1 MNNLVP
7 NSGLQLRSI
16 IARDGRLELFVQNE
30 ETGAPGPDE
39 VVVRIDASP
48 INPSDLW
55 LLLGPADLSTLKAGG
70 TAKGPTTAT
79 ATVPERAL
87 RGLVARLDQS
97 MPVGNEGA
105 GVVVAAGSS
114 PAAQALMGR
123 TVAVFGDS
131 MYSQYRRVHV
141 LQCMALPDGVTAAAG
156 ASAFVNPLTALGMVH
171 TMRSEGHSA
180 LVHTAAASSLGQ
192 MLNRVCIE
200 EGVKL
205 VNIVRRSEQAKLLR
219 DQGAQYVCDSSSP
232 DFIEDLTD
240 ALAATAATV
249 AFDATGGGKLAGKIL
264 SCMEMSINRRVTE
277 YNRYGS
283 TIHKQVYLYGF
294 LDTEPTQFN
303 VNFGMAWSMGGW
315 LLSSFLRKAGRETVA
330 KLKDRVC
337 SNLKTTFASQY
348 SHQISLTE
356 ALKPEIIAKYA
367 RPTTGEKFLIVPS
380 A

>member
-1 MNNLVP
+1 MTNLVP
-7 NSGLQLRSI
+7 NSGLQLRSM
-16 IARDGRLELFVQNE
+16 IARDGRLELFVQSE
-30 ETGAPGPDE
+30 QTGAPGPDE
-39 VVVRIDASP
+39 VVVRIDAAP
-48 INPSDLW
+48 INPSDVV
-55 LLLGPADLSTLKAGG
+55 LLLGPADLSTLKAGR
-70 TAKGPTTAT
+70 TDKGPTAT

-114 PAAQALMGR
+114 TTAQALMGR

-141 LQCMALPDGVTAAAG
+141 LQCMALPDGVTADAG

-200 EGVKL
+200 EGVQL

-232 DFIEDLTD
+232 NFIEDLTD
-240 ALAATAATV
+240 ALVATAATV
-249 AFDATGGGKLAGKIL
+249 AFDATGGGELAGKIL
-264 SCMEMSINRRVTE
+264 SCMETAINRRVKE
-277 YNRYGS
+277 YSRYGS
-283 TIHKQVYLYGF
+283 TVHKQVYLYGF
-294 LDTEPTQFN
+294 LNTEPTQFK

-315 LLSSFLRKAGRETVA
+315 LLSSFVLKAGRETMTE
-330 KLKDRVC
+330 LKDRVC
-337 SNLKTTFASQY
+337 SGLKTTFATQY
-348 SHQISLTE
+348 SHQISLVE
-356 ALKPEIIAKYA
+356 AIKPEIIAKYA